1 MSKGTKQLRMDDYK
15 LIEVIDS
22 KELKYT
28 KRF

>member
-1 MSKGTKQLRMDDYK
+1 MSKGTKQLRMDDNK
-15 LIEVIDS
+15 VIEVIDS